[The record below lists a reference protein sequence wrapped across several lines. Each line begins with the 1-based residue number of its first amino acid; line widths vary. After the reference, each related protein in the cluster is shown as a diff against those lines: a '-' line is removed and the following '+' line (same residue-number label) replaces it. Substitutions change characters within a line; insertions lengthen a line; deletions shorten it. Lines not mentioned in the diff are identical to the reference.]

1 LSLQNSLVSG
11 QPLTNTN
18 RGAMGRAGLKE
29 LVDGVKQDLNLHYPV
44 NQDRVFAPFFRP
56 TAPDNSEYLDTS
68 LLDSMATT
76 SLSAIPVQTKEKEDS
91 GDKAAK
97 DAAAPKKKKRK
108 EKTGDKAGSK
118 EKKKKKEK
126 SGDKEE
132 KKKKKSSK
140 KGDDAKPKKEKKEKV

>member
-1 LSLQNSLVSG
+1 
-11 QPLTNTN
+11 
-18 RGAMGRAGLKE
+18 MGRAGLKE

-97 DAAAPKKKKRK
+97 DAPKKKKKK
-108 EKTGDKAGSK
+108 EKTGEKAGSK

>member
-1 LSLQNSLVSG
+1 
-11 QPLTNTN
+11 
-18 RGAMGRAGLKE
+18 MG
-29 LVDGVKQDLNLHYPV
+29 QDLNLHYPV

-76 SLSAIPVQTKEKEDS
+76 TLSAIPVQTKEK
-91 GDKAAK
+91 K
-97 DAAAPKKKKRK
+97 K
-108 EKTGDKAGSK
+108 EKTGEKAGSK

-132 KKKKKSSK
+132 KNKKKSSK